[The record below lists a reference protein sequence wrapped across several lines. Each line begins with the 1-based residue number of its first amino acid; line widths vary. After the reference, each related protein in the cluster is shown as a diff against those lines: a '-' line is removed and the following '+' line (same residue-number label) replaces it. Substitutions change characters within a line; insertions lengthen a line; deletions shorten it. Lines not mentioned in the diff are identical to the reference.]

1 MVSAVTDYHPGPIR
15 TFADLFCGIGGFHI
29 AAAKFGLKCV
39 YACDID
45 ADARQAYEMNFGI
58 VPGSDISKVKAA
70 HIPDVDL
77 LCAGFPCQPFSII
90 GARKGIADPRGILY
104 REIIRIAKAKR
115 PAALVLENVKQLVTI
130 RGGTVF
136 DSILKDITQIGY
148 HVDWRILNA
157 LDYGLPQKRERV
169 LIVATRKQFDTF
181 PWPVSKVPMKPL
193 ANILEKEKDVPAN
206 FYVSKRIRAA
216 RKQAHKSPHKVAIW
230 HENKGGN
237 ISSHPFSCALRAGAS
252 HNYLLVNGE
261 RRPTPRELLRLQ
273 GFPDSFIIAC
283 TDSQTRK
290 QAGNAI
296 PVPLATVAI
305 KGILEIY
312 DDTTNQRPY
321 ESEKRAVSVG

>member
-1 MVSAVTDYHPGPIR
+1 MVSAVTNYHLGPIR
-15 TFADLFCGIGGFHI
+15 SFADLFCGIGGFHI

-45 ADARQAYEMNFGI
+45 ADARQAYEANFGI

-90 GARKGIADPRGILY
+90 GARKGIADPRGVLY
-104 REIIRIAKAKR
+104 REIIRIAKAKC
-115 PAALVLENVKQLVTI
+115 PAALVLENVKQLVTL

-136 DSILKDITQIGY
+136 DSILKDITQLGY

-169 LIVATRKQFDTF
+169 LIVATRKRFDTF
-181 PWPVSKVPMKPL
+181 PWPADKVPMKPL

-296 PVPLATVAI
+296 PVPLAEVAI
-305 KGILEIY
+305 EGVLKIY

-321 ESEKRAVSVG
+321 ESERRAVSVG